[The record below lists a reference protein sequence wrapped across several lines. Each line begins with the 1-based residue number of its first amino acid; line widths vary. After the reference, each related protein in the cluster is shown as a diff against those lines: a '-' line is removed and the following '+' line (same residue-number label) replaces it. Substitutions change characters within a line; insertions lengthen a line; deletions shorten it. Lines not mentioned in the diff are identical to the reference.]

1 MQLATIHTAPF
12 ALALLTASPMTA
24 QTLAFPGA
32 EGFGRFV
39 SGGRRGDVFI
49 VTNLNDSGAGSLRE
63 GVTNRNVTTPRTV
76 VFAVSGTI
84 FLNSPLRITK
94 GNLTIA
100 GQTAPGDGICLA
112 NYEMDPGGTDN
123 VIVRFLRSRHGDV
136 SGAEGDAF
144 SCRYASNLI
153 IDHCSFS
160 WSVDETFSTYINN
173 NLTLQWSIV
182 SESLRS
188 SVHSKGNHGY
198 GGIWGGI
205 TASYHH
211 NLLAH
216 HDSRNPRFSGAG
228 GHNTANEL
236 VDMRNNVI
244 YNWRGNTT
252 YGGEPTDTGLPARHN
267 MVNNTYKPGPATPS
281 GAIRYRIVEPSY
293 NPDSTGPKLSLFH
306 IAGNCTTA
314 NETVTADNWSGGV
327 QVVPSSEF
335 PEIRATEPFEVP
347 PVLTQSADESY
358 QLVLDHAGC
367 QLPVRDSIDA
377 RIVSE
382 VQNGTFTH
390 RGSVGNLAGIIDS
403 QADVG
408 GWPLLASLPA
418 PTDSDADG
426 MPNNWESARG
436 LDPDNAADRNLT
448 NEEGYT
454 NLELY
459 LNELAAP
466 AFPIPLIGT
475 QPDSQTVAA
484 GDGFTLS
491 VAATGANPISYQW
504 YHGSTL
510 IPGATA
516 ASYSVTTSTSA
527 DGGDYRAVVSN
538 GYGSATSA
546 TASIVLTSV
555 PPSIT
560 SEPSSLTVAAGT
572 TASFSVTAAGSPQP
586 TYQWFRGDR
595 ALPGESQSTIELD
608 SAALEDAGPYH
619 VEVTN
624 AHGSVTSS
632 VATLGISTGG
642 TSDIFST
649 TFATDTL
656 QSATPVISPTATNWY
671 VMSSKDARAS
681 SIGGSQLDLTMAVTS
696 SGVVE
701 SAAPFAI
708 DPAMLADVGK
718 SLRLQVT
725 LATTNVR
732 TLGLGLFHS
741 GGTLPHTGLIN
752 AQLTGSSSALATGG
766 TQEWK
771 GYRFHIDGG
780 AATPAVAIESRPAQ
794 PGTTNAS
801 QSLIVPGTSS
811 SAPTVQS
818 IASAAAPGFTWT
830 DEATFTLV
838 LELKRMAEASIE
850 IKASIH
856 AGTETGSSPP
866 LATATVTTPNITEG
880 FDALAIGYRNLT
892 GGTASR
898 ILVTQASVQA
908 SDANGVVVTDA
919 YQAFVATH
927 QLDPSTTGVAEAD
940 PDSDGVANALEFI
953 LGGDPASPGTSV
965 LPALVLDSGWHFRFT
980 RHVDATTVFNLDV
993 MRSSDL
999 IQWQPVAHGIDGI
1012 TFTGSPFTTTHDQ
1025 VDVLVPDGTPSPI
1038 FLRLEAT
1045 PKD

>member
-1 MQLATIHTAPF
+1 MRRLNPTTLSIGLT
-12 ALALLTASPMTA
+12 LLSASWIMA
-24 QTLAFPGA
+24 QTLAFPGS

-39 SGGRRGDVFI
+39 SGGRGGDVYI

-84 FLNSPLRITK
+84 FLSSPLRITK

-112 NYEMDPGGTDN
+112 NYEIDPGGTDN

-136 SGAEGDAF
+136 SGVEGDAF

-160 WSVDETFSTYINN
+160 WSVDETFSTYINS

-228 GHNTANEL
+228 GHGTADEL

-293 NPDSTGPKLSLFH
+293 NPDSTGTTLSLFH
-306 IAGNCTTA
+306 VAGNRTTA
-314 NETVTADNWSGGV
+314 SATVSADNWNGGV

-335 PEIRATEPFEVP
+335 PGIRADEPFEVP
-347 PVLTQSADESY
+347 PVITQSADESY
-358 QLVLDHAGC
+358 QLVLAHAGC
-367 QLPVRDSIDA
+367 RVPVRDSVDT
-377 RIVSE
+377 RIVGE

-390 RGSVGNLAGIIDS
+390 LGSVGNLAGIIDS

-408 GWPLLASLPA
+408 GWPVLTSLPA
-418 PTDSDADG
+418 PADDDVDG
-426 MPNNWESARG
+426 MPNTWETARG
-436 LDPDNAADRNLT
+436 LNPDDAADRNLT
-448 NEEGYT
+448 NQEGYT

-475 QPDSQTVAA
+475 QPESQTVNS
-484 GDGFTLS
+484 GNGFSLT
-491 VAATGANPISYQW
+491 VAATGASPLAYQW
-504 YHGSTL
+504 YRGSDP
-510 IPGATA
+510 IPGANT
-516 ASYSVTTSTSA
+516 ASYSVTSSTGPDA
-527 DGGDYRAVVSN
+527 GDYRVIVSN
-538 GYGSATSA
+538 GYGTATSA
-546 TASIVLTSV
+546 TASITLVNV

-560 SEPSSLTVAAGT
+560 AEPSSLTVATGQP
-572 TASFSVTAAGSPQP
+572 ASFTVTATGSPP
-586 TYQWFRGDR
+586 PAYQWFRGDR
-595 ALPGESQSTIELD
+595 ALPGATQATLD
-608 SAALEDAGPYH
+608 LGPAIIEDAGPYH
-619 VEVTN
+619 VEVAN
-624 AHGSVTSS
+624 IHGTVTSS
-632 VATLGISTGG
+632 VATLGVSNSG
-642 TSDIFST
+642 TSGIFST
-649 TFATDTL
+649 AFAADTL
-656 QSATPVISPTATNWY
+656 HSATPAIGPTATNWY

-681 SIGGSQLDLTMAVTS
+681 SIGDSQLDLTMALTS

-701 SAAPFAI
+701 TAAPFVI
-708 DPAMLADVGK
+708 DPVALTDIGK
-718 SLRLQVT
+718 SLRFQVT
-725 LATTNVR
+725 LSTTNVR
-732 TLGLGLFHS
+732 TLGVGLFDS
-741 GGTLPHTGLIN
+741 GGSLPHTGLIN
-752 AQLTGSSSALATGG
+752 AQLTGGSSTLATGG
-766 TQEWK
+766 TQEWS
-771 GYRFHIDGG
+771 GYRFHLDGS
-780 AATPAVAIESRPAQ
+780 AASPAIAVEARPAQ

-811 SAPTVQS
+811 SAPTIQS
-818 IASAAAPGFTWT
+818 IGSAAAPDFTWT
-830 DEATFTLV
+830 DDATFTLT
-838 LELKRMAEASIE
+838 LDLKRVAADSIE
-850 IKASIH
+850 IKASVFP
-856 AGTETGSSPP
+856 GSDVSLSP
-866 LATATVTTPNITEG
+866 LATATVTGDSLAEG
-880 FDALAIGYRNLT
+880 FDALAIGYRNRV

-898 ILVTQASVQA
+898 IRITHVSVQTT
-908 SDANGVVVTDA
+908 DANGMVVTNG

-927 QLDPSTTGVAEAD
+927 QLDPATSGLAEAD
-940 PDSDGVANALEFI
+940 PDSDGVANAIEFI
-953 LGGDPASPGTSV
+953 LGGDPMSSNTTI
-965 LPALVLDSGWHFRFT
+965 LPSLVSESGWHFRFM
-980 RHVDATTVFNLDV
+980 RHVDTSTVFDLDAL
-993 MRSSDL
+993 RSTDL
-999 IQWQPVAHGIDGI
+999 IEWQPLVHGTDGT
-1012 TFTGSPFTTTHDQ
+1012 TFTVSPVTATHDQ
-1025 VDVLVPDGTPSPI
+1025 VDVLVPDGIPSPL
-1038 FLRLEAT
+1038 FLRLVAT
-1045 PKD
+1045 PKP

>member
-1 MQLATIHTAPF
+1 MRLTHTIPIT
-12 ALALLTASPMTA
+12 LALLSASPVMA

-39 SGGRRGDVFI
+39 SGGRGGDVFI

-144 SCRYASNLI
+144 SCRYACNLI

-236 VDMRNNVI
+236 IDMRNNVI

-293 NPDSTGPKLSLFH
+293 NPDSTGTKLSLFH
-306 IAGNCTTA
+306 VAGNRTTA
-314 NETVTADNWSGGV
+314 SATVTADNWSGGV

-335 PEIRATEPFEVP
+335 PTIRAIEPFSVP
-347 PVLTQSADESY
+347 PVITQSADESY
-358 QLVLDHAGC
+358 QLVLAHAGC
-367 QLPVRDSIDA
+367 RVPVRDSIDT
-377 RIVSE
+377 RIVGE

-408 GWPLLASLPA
+408 GWPVLASLPA
-418 PTDSDADG
+418 PTDSDSDG
-426 MPNNWESARG
+426 MPNTWETARA
-436 LDPDNAADRNLT
+436 LNPNSAADRNLT
-448 NEEGYT
+448 NAEGYT

-475 QPDSQTVAA
+475 QPGSQTVSS

-491 VAATGANPISYQW
+491 VAATGASPLTYQW
-504 YHGSTL
+504 YRGNTL
-510 IPGATA
+510 IPGANA
-516 ASYSVTTSTSA
+516 ASYSAVTSTGA
-527 DGGDYRAVVSN
+527 DAGNYKALVSN
-538 GYGSATSA
+538 GYGAATSA
-546 TASIVLTSV
+546 TASITLANV

-572 TASFSVTAAGSPQP
+572 PASFSVAATGSPQP

-595 ALPGESQSTIELD
+595 ALPGETQSTIDLD
-608 SAALEDAGPYH
+608 SAAFEDAGPYY

-624 AHGSVTSS
+624 DHGSVTSS
-632 VATLGISTGG
+632 VATLGVSTGG
-642 TSDIFST
+642 TSGIFST
-649 TFATDTL
+649 AFVADTL
-656 QSATPVISPTATNWY
+656 HAAEPVISPTATNWY

-681 SIGGSQLDLTMAVTS
+681 SIAGSQFDLTMAVTS

-701 SAAPFAI
+701 SAAPFAL
-708 DPAMLADVGK
+708 DPAVLADVGK

-725 LATTNVR
+725 LVTTNVR

-741 GGTLPHTGLIN
+741 GGSLPHTGLIN
-752 AQLTGSSSALATGG
+752 AQLAGGSTALATGG
-766 TQEWK
+766 TQEWN
-771 GYRFHIDGG
+771 GYRFHIDGS
-780 AATPAVAIESRPAQ
+780 AATPAVTIEARPAQ

-801 QSLIVPGTSS
+801 QSLIIPGTSS
-811 SAPTVQS
+811 SAPTIQS
-818 IASAAAPGFTWT
+818 IGSAAAPGFTWT
-830 DEATFTLV
+830 DEATFTV
-838 LELKRMAEASIE
+838 TLEMKRIAEASIE
-850 IKASIH
+850 IKASVYS
-856 AGTETGSSPP
+856 GTEAGPSP
-866 LATATVTTPNITEG
+866 LASATVTAPNITQG
-880 FDALAIGYRNLT
+880 FDALAIGYRNRT

-898 ILVTQASVQA
+898 IRVTHASVQA
-908 SDANGVVVTDA
+908 SDANGMVVTNV
-919 YQAFVATH
+919 YQTFLATH
-927 QLDPSTTGVAEAD
+927 QLDPATTGLAEAD

-953 LGGDPASPGTSV
+953 LGGDPAASSPAI
-965 LPALVLDSGWHFRFT
+965 LPALVRDSGWHFRFT
-980 RHVDATTVFNLDV
+980 RHVGTSTAFDLDV
-993 MRSSDL
+993 VRSSDL
-999 IQWQPVAHGIDGI
+999 IEWQPLVHGIGGV
-1012 TFTGSPFTTTHDQ
+1012 TFTVSPFTATHDQ
-1025 VDVLVPDGTPSPI
+1025 VDVLVPAGTPSPI

>member
-1 MQLATIHTAPF
+1 MHRSTTSALIVLPLLLAAP
-12 ALALLTASPMTA
+12 AMA

-39 SGGRRGDVFI
+39 SGGRGGDVYI

-281 GAIRYRIVEPSY
+281 GAIRYRIVEPSS
-293 NPDSTGPKLSLFH
+293 NPDSTGTKLSLFH
-306 IAGNCTTA
+306 VSGNRTTA
-314 NETVTADNWSGGV
+314 SATVTSDNWNGGV
-327 QVVPSSEF
+327 QVISSSEF
-335 PEIRATEPFEVP
+335 PAIRSNTPFEVP
-347 PVLTQSADESY
+347 PVTTQSADESY
-358 QLVLDHAGC
+358 QHVLAHAGC
-367 QLPVRDSIDA
+367 RVPVRDSVDT

-390 RGSVGNLAGIIDS
+390 RGSVGNLPGIIDS

-408 GWPLLASLPA
+408 GWPALASLPA
-418 PTDSDADG
+418 PTDSDSDG
-426 MPNNWESARG
+426 MPNTWETARG
-436 LDPDNAADRNLT
+436 LNPNNAADRNLT
-448 NEEGYT
+448 NAEGYT

-466 AFPIPLIGT
+466 AFPIPLVGT
-475 QPDSQTVAA
+475 QPQSQTVSS
-484 GDGFTLS
+484 GSGFSLS
-491 VAATGANPISYQW
+491 VTATGATPLAYQW
-504 YHGSTL
+504 HRGNTL

-516 ASYSVTTSTSA
+516 ATYPVASSSGA
-527 DGGDYRAVVSN
+527 DTGDYRVIVTN
-538 GYGSATSA
+538 GYGTATSA
-546 TASIVLTSV
+546 TATITLANV
-555 PPSIT
+555 PPSIIT
-560 SEPSSLTVAAGT
+560 GPSSLTVAT
-572 TASFSVTAAGSPQP
+572 SQTASFNVIAEGSPSP
-586 TYQWFRGDR
+586 SYQWFRGDR
-595 ALPGESQSTIELD
+595 ELSGATQATLD
-608 SAALEDAGPYH
+608 LGPVGFDDAGPYH

-624 AHGSVTSS
+624 AHGTVTSP
-632 VATLGISTGG
+632 VATLAVST
-642 TSDIFST
+642 SAPANLFST
-649 TFATDTL
+649 NFATDTL
-656 QSATPVISPTATNWY
+656 QSTTPVISPTATNWY
-671 VMSSKDARAS
+671 VMSSKDARAT
-681 SIGGSQLDLTMAVTS
+681 SIAGSQADFTMAVTS

-701 SAAPFAI
+701 TAAPFAI
-708 DPAMLADVGK
+708 APTVLTAIGK

-725 LATTNVR
+725 LSTTNVR
-732 TLGLGLFHS
+732 TLGIGLFHS
-741 GGTLPHTGLIN
+741 SGSPPHTGLFN
-752 AQLTGSSSALATGG
+752 ALLTGGSSTLATGG
-766 TQEWK
+766 TQEWN
-771 GYRFHIDGG
+771 GYRFHLDGS
-780 AATPAVAIESRPAQ
+780 AATPAVTIESRPAQ

-801 QSLIVPGTSS
+801 QSLIIPGTSS
-811 SAPTVQS
+811 SAPVIQS
-818 IASAAAPGFTWT
+818 IGSAPAPGFSWT
-830 DEATFTLV
+830 DDATFTLT
-838 LELKRMAEASIE
+838 LDLKRIAENSVQ
-850 IKASIH
+850 IKASVF
-856 AGTETGSSPP
+856 AGDQIASAP
-866 LATATVTTPNITEG
+866 LATATVIGPNIAEG
-880 FDALAIGYRNLT
+880 FDSLALGYRNRA
-892 GGTASR
+892 GGTASHVR
-898 ILVTQASVQA
+898 VTRVSVHA
-908 SDANGVVVTDA
+908 SDANGMVVTNA

-927 QLDPSTTGVAEAD
+927 SLDPATTGLPEAD

-953 LGGDPASPGTSV
+953 LGGDPMAPNTSV
-965 LPALVLDSGWHFRFT
+965 LPLLVRESGWHFRFM
-980 RHVDATTVFNLDV
+980 RHVDTSTAFNLDV
-993 MRSSDL
+993 MRSTDL
-999 IQWQPVAHGIDGI
+999 LDWHSLVNGVGGV
-1012 TFTGSPFTTTHDQ
+1012 TFTVSPISATHDQ
-1025 VDVLVPDGTPSPI
+1025 VDVLIPDSTPSPV
-1038 FLRLEAT
+1038 FLRLTAT
-1045 PKD
+1045 PKP

>member
-1 MQLATIHTAPF
+1 MHRVTTSSVHIALTLLA
-12 ALALLTASPMTA
+12 ASPAMA

-39 SGGRRGDVFI
+39 SGGRGGDVYI
-49 VTNLNDSGAGSLRE
+49 VTNLNDSGVGSFRE

-76 VFAVSGTI
+76 VFAISGTI

-112 NYEMDPGGTDN
+112 NYEMDPGGTNN
-123 VIVRFLRSRHGDV
+123 VIIRFIRSRHGDV

-153 IDHCSFS
+153 VDHCSFS

-293 NPDSTGPKLSLFH
+293 NPDSTGTKLSLFH
-306 IAGNCTTA
+306 VAGNRTTA
-314 NETVTADNWSGGV
+314 SAAVTADNWNGGV

-335 PEIRATEPFEVP
+335 PSIRANEPFEVP
-347 PVLTQSADESY
+347 PMITQSADESY

-367 QLPVRDSIDA
+367 RVPVRDAIDT
-377 RIVSE
+377 RIVGE
-382 VQNGTFTH
+382 VQNGTFTY

-408 GWPLLASLPA
+408 GWPALASLPA
-418 PTDSDADG
+418 PTDSDSDG
-426 MPNNWESARG
+426 MPNAWETARG
-436 LDPDNAADRNLT
+436 LNPNSGADRNLT
-448 NEEGYT
+448 NAEGYT

-459 LNELAAP
+459 LNESAAP

-475 QPDSQTVAA
+475 QPSSQTVSS
-484 GDGFTLS
+484 GNGFTLS
-491 VAATGANPISYQW
+491 VAATGASPLAYQW
-504 YHGSTL
+504 YRGSDL
-510 IPGATA
+510 IPGANA
-516 ASYSVTTSTSA
+516 ASYSVAASTSSDAGDYRVVVANGYGATTSTTISITL
-527 DGGDYRAVVSN
+527 SN
-538 GYGSATSA
+538 E
-546 TASIVLTSV
+546 

-560 SEPSSLTVAAGT
+560 TEPSSLTVAMGQS
-572 TASFSVTAAGSPQP
+572 ASFTVTATGSPQP
-586 TYQWFRGDR
+586 TFQWFRGDR
-595 ALPGESQSTIELD
+595 ALPGANQATLELA
-608 SAALEDAGPYH
+608 SVSLEDAGPYH
-619 VEVTN
+619 VEVNN
-624 AHGSVTSS
+624 AHGTATSS
-632 VATLGISTGG
+632 VATLSVSTGG
-642 TSDIFST
+642 PTGIFST
-649 TFATDTL
+649 TFAADTL
-656 QSATPVISPTATNWY
+656 QSATPVIGPTATNWY
-671 VMSSKDARAS
+671 VMSSKDARAT
-681 SIGGSQLDLTMAVTS
+681 SIGVSQLDLTMAITS

-701 SAAPFAI
+701 TAAPFGI
-708 DPAMLADVGK
+708 DPVILTDIGK

-725 LATTNVR
+725 LSTTNVR

-741 GGTLPHTGLIN
+741 GGSLPHTGLIN
-752 AQLTGSSSALATGG
+752 AQLTSGSSTLATGG
-766 TQEWK
+766 TQEWN
-771 GYRFHIDGG
+771 GYRFQLDGST
-780 AATPAVAIESRPAQ
+780 ATPSVAIEARPPQ
-794 PGTTNAS
+794 PGTNNAS

-811 SAPTVQS
+811 SAPTIQL
-818 IASAAAPGFTWT
+818 IGSADAPGFTWT
-830 DEATFTLV
+830 DDATFTLI
-838 LELKRMAEASIE
+838 LDLKRIAASFVE
-850 IKASIH
+850 IKASVFSGPD
-856 AGTETGSSPP
+856 ASSAP
-866 LATATVTTPNITEG
+866 LATATATSANIVDG
-880 FDALAIGYRNLT
+880 FDALAIGYRNRA
-892 GGTASR
+892 GGTASHVR
-898 ILVTQASVQA
+898 ITQVSVQA
-908 SDANGVVVTDA
+908 PGANGTVVTDA
-919 YQAFVATH
+919 YEAFVATH
-927 QLDPSTTGVAEAD
+927 QLDPATTGLAEAD
-940 PDSDGVANALEFI
+940 PDSDEVPNALEFI
-953 LGGDPASPGTSV
+953 LGGDPASSNATI
-965 LPALVLDSGWHFRFT
+965 LPSLASESGWHFRFM
-980 RHVDATTVFNLDV
+980 RHIDTSTVFDLDV
-993 MRSSDL
+993 VRSSDL
-999 IQWQPVAHGIDGI
+999 IEWLPLVHGANGV
-1012 TFTGSPFTTTHDQ
+1012 TFTVSPATTTRDQ
-1025 VDVLVPDGTPSPI
+1025 IDVLVPASTPSPV
-1038 FLRLEAT
+1038 FLRLVAT
-1045 PKD
+1045 RKP